1 MEENQKEQ
9 ENKEKNVKNDT
20 NFKTVVT
27 SNPYNAKKVK
37 TKSGFGKSVLLPFCS
52 GVVGCA
58 VVIGTCFGVP
68 SIRSEILNGTSTVQ
82 NTSNNN
88 NSSSGYVSQIS
99 LEK

>member
-9 ENKEKNVKNDT
+9 ENKEKNVKNGT

-68 SIRSEILNGTSTVQ
+68 SIRSEIP
-82 NTSNNN
+82 
-88 NSSSGYVSQIS
+88 
-99 LEK
+99 